1 MCHQKWLI
9 HLTTL
14 VVLLS
19 AKQST
24 AIIEDVI
31 DVIRLGKEVTSSVLE
46 TWQFV
51 EQTNLVNEVEVPFLK
66 QKQKKILTRMTDL
79 SRQIALVEDKVI
91 VTILVRPNKCVM
103 HIEAI
108 HTKKNRTRSH
118 THNYS
123 YGFISFIVV
132 NGLMSRFAAEFFSR
146 MLCES
151 FKRFRKVI
159 DSLLLFVYVYFVI

>member
-1 MCHQKWLI
+1 MSHQKWLI
-9 HLTTL
+9 YLTTL

-19 AKQST
+19 VKPTT

-91 VTILVRPNKCVM
+91 VTISSKNKCVM
-103 HIEAI
+103 HIEVIIRKFRHDLI
-108 HTKKNRTRSH
+108 HTVFVR
-118 THNYS
+118 
-123 YGFISFIVV
+123 V
-132 NGLMSRFAAEFFSR
+132 
-146 MLCES
+146 
-151 FKRFRKVI
+151 
-159 DSLLLFVYVYFVI
+159 LLVSIW

>member
-1 MCHQKWLI
+1 MSHQKWLI
-9 HLTTL
+9 YLTAL

-19 AKQST
+19 VKPTT

-91 VTILVRPNKCVM
+91 VTISSKNKCVM
-103 HIEAI
+103 HTKVIIRKFRHNPI
-108 HTKKNRTRSH
+108 HTVFVR
-118 THNYS
+118 
-123 YGFISFIVV
+123 V
-132 NGLMSRFAAEFFSR
+132 
-146 MLCES
+146 
-151 FKRFRKVI
+151 
-159 DSLLLFVYVYFVI
+159 LLVSIW